1 MSGIQDIVKWVEN
14 NLDKSLS
21 AESVAKSSGYS
32 SRYLYSKFKEETG
45 VTLTDY
51 IRLRKLTLASFML
64 RRSGR
69 SVTDIVFM
77 YGFDSIQHFSRLFK
91 SHFGISPRAF
101 RNADSWD
108 MRLFF
113 PSAIVTEFAYTS
125 EICNVHNKVIS
136 AEISDVIDIDYGFS
150 FLLSASQGKIITSK
164 KIAEYYISMFT
175 SIANDKNHFTVLGE
189 VVPVKGLDARVTTYI
204 GQISSVPSSST
215 DHIQIPDRK
224 YIRFNHSG
232 TLQDIIDFHTW
243 ATGHGLRKHQCWLSR
258 GPTFTT
264 FTLLDSC
271 KEFEINYYV
280 PIE

>member
-21 AESVAKSSGYS
+21 AENVAKISGYS
-32 SRYLYSKFKEETG
+32 SRHLYSKFKEETG

-77 YGFDSIQHFSRLFK
+77 YGFDSLQHFSRLFK

-113 PSAIVTEFAYTS
+113 PSAIVTEFTYTS
-125 EICNVHNKVIS
+125 EICNVHNKFIS
-136 AEISDVIDIDYGFS
+136 ADFSDVIDIDYGFN
-150 FLLSASQGKIITSK
+150 FLLSASQGKIITAK
-164 KIAEYYISMFT
+164 KIAEYYIAMFT
-175 SIANDKNHFTVLGE
+175 SIASDKNHFTVLGE
-189 VVPVKGLDARVTTYI
+189 VIPVKGLDARATTYI
-204 GQISSVPSSST
+204 GQISSVPSSSA
-215 DHIQIPDRK
+215 DHIRIPDRK

-243 ATGHGLRKHQCWLSR
+243 ATGHGLRKHQCRLSR
-258 GPTFTT
+258 GPTFST

-280 PIE
+280 PIA